1 MDINTFTY
9 QQLYNSDL
17 KIYNKH
23 DYDWTKNW
31 KYGPDISFEVSDN
44 TGLTTELGQMKMVI
58 DKKDASNNLHAGFGV
73 QVVDSSISSNFE
85 TSLKNILY
93 VNNDSQLFVKGVW
106 LGGKLLHETDG
117 KLLWGEEQIV

>member
-1 MDINTFTY
+1 
-9 QQLYNSDL
+9 
-17 KIYNKH
+17 
-23 DYDWTKNW
+23 
-31 KYGPDISFEVSDN
+31 
-44 TGLTTELGQMKMVI
+44 MVI